1 MYTGPSISFI
11 HYYIA
16 LMSVRHEQ

>member
-1 MYTGPSISFI
+1 MYISFI